1 MYNIKYTAVIALK
14 NCVTLNPRAIT
25 VKYFLKISY
34 THYYRT
40 FRLTPEKSFTVAL
53 SGTRFAGVT
62 LQDELYQPTSYVIDL
77 AEQPYYR
84 FRRGTNPSTK

>member
-1 MYNIKYTAVIALK
+1 MWLVIYNIKYTVVIALK
-14 NCVTLNPRAIT
+14 NCGTLNPRAIT

-34 THYYRT
+34 THYRT

-62 LQDELYQPTSYVIDL
+62 VQDELYQPT
-77 AEQPYYR
+77 
-84 FRRGTNPSTK
+84 